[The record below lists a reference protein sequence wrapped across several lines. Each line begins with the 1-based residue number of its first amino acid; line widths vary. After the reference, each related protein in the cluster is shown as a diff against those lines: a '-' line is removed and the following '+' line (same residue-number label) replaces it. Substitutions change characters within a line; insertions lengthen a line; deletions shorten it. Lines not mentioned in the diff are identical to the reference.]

1 MKNLLKIQP
10 KNVISFNILPVL
22 SSERA
27 SQEGKKGPEAGR
39 TEFIQET
46 GLKTYEI

>member
-1 MKNLLKIQP
+1 MKTVKNTA

-27 SQEGKKGPEAGR
+27 SQEEEEKNLKLEELSSFNRKG
-39 TEFIQET
+39 
-46 GLKTYEI
+46 